1 MSVWFPFGFEQG
13 RAAYEAVARLR
24 EAFPGLNVSVSEG
37 RVVITGIDKQDE
49 AEVMHTAAGAL
60 MACRA
65 MPGLAA

>member
-49 AEVMHTAAGAL
+49 ADVMHTAAGAM

-65 MPGLAA
+65 KSGLAA